1 MGSLVICRTAPA
13 LPVYSGTDMARP
25 FLGDALSTSGGHAA
39 FSHSDPLG
47 RGSASYRPGRQSP
60 ARPVFLLYVVLV
72 PAAGA
77 LGAMGESK
85 EERTSECGVMIVR
98 KTWQLK
104 TCRH

>member
-1 MGSLVICRTAPA
+1 MGPLVFCTAAPA
-13 LPVYSGTDMARP
+13 LRMYPGANMARP
-25 FLGDALSTSGGHAA
+25 FLGVALSASGGHAA

-98 KTWQLK
+98 KTWQ
-104 TCRH
+104 